1 MGPTFLRVRDVATL
15 ICGGLVIGLI
25 AYGLWQQA
33 LKSILIFEASAD
45 TSGFPVWPWK
55 LACAIGASLCV
66 LTLLAQLIQKLRP
79 ARATA
84 TEGSA

>member
-1 MGPTFLRVRDVATL
+1 M
-15 ICGGLVIGLI
+15 
-25 AYGLWQQA
+25 
-33 LKSILIFEASAD
+33 ILEASAD

-55 LACAIGASLCV
+55 LACAVGASLCV

-84 TEGSA
+84 AGEST